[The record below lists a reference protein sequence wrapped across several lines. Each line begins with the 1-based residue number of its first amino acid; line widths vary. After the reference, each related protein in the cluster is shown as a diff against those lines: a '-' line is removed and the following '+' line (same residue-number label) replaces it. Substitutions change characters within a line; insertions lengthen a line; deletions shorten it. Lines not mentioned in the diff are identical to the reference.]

1 MAATARSPIYGLRD
15 VARLPEPCPACRR
28 AVAGFAVLKSQYFE
42 SVAASGAAGS
52 NAPTRSYSSPGVSP
66 RLPATIKNAIDY
78 LHRKWQDRL
87 AGFVS
92 YGGGAAGTRA
102 LQQSQQVVATLKMV
116 LGG

>member
-1 MAATARSPIYGLRD
+1 MAATARSPISELRD

-42 SVAASGAAGS
+42 SVAAVGAPGS
-52 NAPTRSYSSPGVSP
+52 NTATRSCSSPEYSP
-66 RLPATIKNAIDY
+66 GYPATVKNAIDY

-92 YGGGAAGTRA
+92 YGGIAAGTRA